1 MQTFHIVRLT
11 GDGGFFLASKDFGR
25 AFFFLFFFEV
35 EISQS
40 TVAQQAETTEM
51 TETNET
57 NCMWDKWVNA
67 SCIRQDGSID

>member
-1 MQTFHIVRLT
+1 MVAFSSQAKILGVL
-11 GDGGFFLASKDFGR
+11 FFSF
-25 AFFFLFFFEV
+25 FFFEV